1 MSDDLKIVGLL
12 CNWCCYGGADTAGTA
27 RMQYSPNIRI
37 IRVMCSG
44 RINPSMIFKAF
55 QEGADGVFVGGCH
68 IGDCHYDAGN
78 YKLDRR
84 MRLIYKLVED
94 MGIGKERVHHD
105 WISASE
111 GEKFSE
117 SVKMMVNRI
126 KDLGPAPLK
135 QQLDAER

>member
-1 MSDDLKIVGLL
+1 M
-12 CNWCCYGGADTAGTA
+12 
-27 RMQYSPNIRI
+27 
-37 IRVMCSG
+37 
-44 RINPSMIFKAF
+44 
-55 QEGADGVFVGGCH
+55 
-68 IGDCHYDAGN
+68 GDCHYDAGN

-84 MRLIYKLVED
+84 MRLIYRLVED

-111 GEKFSE
+111 GEKFSS

-126 KDLGPAPLK
+126 KELGPAPLK

>member
-1 MSDDLKIVGLL
+1 MADDLKIVGLL

-44 RINPSMIFKAF
+44 RISPSMIFKAF

-78 YKLDRR
+78 YKWSRR
-84 MRLIYKLVED
+84 SKIVMNGFQHPKVKSS
-94 MGIGKERVHHD
+94 KEQ
-105 WISASE
+105 WKSSE
-111 GEKFSE
+111 R
-117 SVKMMVNRI
+117 N
-126 KDLGPAPLK
+126 
-135 QQLDAER
+135 

>member
-1 MSDDLKIVGLL
+1 M
-12 CNWCCYGGADTAGTA
+12 
-27 RMQYSPNIRI
+27 
-37 IRVMCSG
+37 
-44 RINPSMIFKAF
+44 
-55 QEGADGVFVGGCH
+55 
-68 IGDCHYDAGN
+68 GDCHYDAGN

-111 GEKFSE
+111 GEKFSKA
-117 SVKMMVNRI
+117 VNMMVNRI

-135 QQLDAER
+135 DQLNVEG